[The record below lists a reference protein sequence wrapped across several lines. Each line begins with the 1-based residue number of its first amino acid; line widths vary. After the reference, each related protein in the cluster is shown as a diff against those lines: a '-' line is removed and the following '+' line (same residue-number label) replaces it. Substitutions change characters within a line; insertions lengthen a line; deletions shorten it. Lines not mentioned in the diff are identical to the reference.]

1 MSSLKKS
8 KLNLIFKILK
18 LEIIFRSKTRFFI
31 HEMVERLESDRSHY
45 KCNYFSINRQDKNGD
60 CALII
65 ICKQG
70 WINLLDKIST
80 LEVIY
85 QSLILCS

>member
-1 MSSLKKS
+1 M
-8 KLNLIFKILK
+8 NLFKGYY
-18 LEIIFRSKTRFFI
+18 F
-31 HEMVERLESDRSHY
+31 HY

-70 WINLLDKIST
+70 WINLLYKIST
-80 LEVIY
+80 LEVTMF
-85 QSLILCS
+85 